1 MASDLGDIGG
11 AFERGRSR
19 IANPNAPGPRVLLQT
34 LGNFLAPQ
42 LTGYFTQPEPS
53 YDERLRAVGGMIG
66 PGGQLIPPPSG
77 KVPSTQDP
85 RLGGAQQEAFDLAS
99 ALVPT
104 GGAAKL
110 GMLAAAPLLPG
121 AARAVKALKPGML
134 KELTGPDAA
143 KTFYDAVKAAK
154 EASPHGAAV
163 TLKDLGDYA
172 QEGAK
177 LLATKDRKAGVAVMP
192 DGDVVSVF
200 KHPDAPYSGAGPAL
214 AARATQEG
222 GTKLDA
228 FDTVLPDLYGKAGY
242 REVARLPF
250 DPKQAPE
257 GWNPADFAAFPGR
270 TPNIPGRMKDYKVG
284 GPGEPDIVG
293 MVANPPGRTAG
304 VQTRTWD
311 DMQTLQRL
319 AAAGRHPAQFIDNP
333 TRSIFPSIYDDPRT
347 LAQLAASRV
356 GPEDPM
362 LQRLFG
368 VSRGDLFEMALERE
382 KTGLG
387 NLPPP
392 TMAPTKGSEA
402 AIAKVMTPQN
412 VQRYVDALTEARKYP
427 GLMQGG
433 YGWYVQDPLFQQME
447 RVVGTQ
453 RALLEYPQFSAFQ
466 GSHSPGSNVLTEI
479 HRGTTAYQAAK
490 EGWLADYIQYGS
502 KKKGVEIPPDI
513 EARLAGVPGH
523 LAHGSQTS
531 GLRDIL
537 AGVPMDTPKTT
548 PYVNAAGVPQTGYSW
563 QIPTL
568 DAMMARSLGMSDV
581 RTAKTLNEIQGSIT
595 PPELASILPHYR
607 RMAEQAGMNP
617 VGAQGVGWTLFGP
630 QTGVETALGAPKL
643 ELQAQ
648 QIARRARETGK
659 SPEQVRDEGLQGLE
673 HWLVPLV
680 GGPAAAAAMFSQR
693 EPTTY

>member
-1 MASDLGDIGG
+1 MASSLSDIGG
-11 AFERGRSR
+11 PFERGKTRVG
-19 IANPNAPGPRVLLQT
+19 NPNAPGPRTLLQS

-66 PGGQLIPPPSG
+66 PQGRLIPPSSG

-110 GMLAAAPLLPG
+110 GIAAASLG
-121 AARAVKALKPGML
+121 AAKVLKPGML

-143 KTFYDAVKAAK
+143 KTFYEAVKAIK

-172 QEGAK
+172 QEGAR
-177 LLATKDRKAGVAVMP
+177 LFATKDKLATVAVMP
-192 DGDVVSVF
+192 DGDIVSVA
-200 KHPDAPYSGAGPAL
+200 KHPDAPFSGAGPAS
-214 AARATQEG
+214 AAKGVQAG

-228 FDTVLPDLYGKAGY
+228 YDTVLPALYGKAGFK
-242 REVARLPF
+242 EVARLPF
-250 DPKQAPE
+250 NPKFAPE
-257 GWNPADFAAFPGR
+257 DWNPADFAAFPGK
-270 TPNIPGRMKDYKVG
+270 TSNIPGRMKDLRIG

-333 TRSIFPSIYDDPRT
+333 TRSIFPNIFDDPRA

-356 GPEDPM
+356 GPENPM
-362 LQRLFG
+362 LQRLFK
-368 VSRGDLFEMALERE
+368 VSRGDIYEQALDRER
-382 KTGLG
+382 TLGLG

-392 TMAPTKGSEA
+392 TMAPTRGSEA

-433 YGWYVQDPLFQQME
+433 YGWYIQDPLFQQME

-453 RALLEYPQFSAFQ
+453 RALQEYPQFNAFQ

-502 KKKGVEIPPDI
+502 KKKGVPIPPDV
-513 EARLAGVPGH
+513 EARLQGVPGH
-523 LAHGSQTS
+523 LAHGAQTS
-531 GLRDIL
+531 GLLDIL
-537 AGVPMDTPKTT
+537 AGRPMDTPKTT

-607 RMAEQAGMNP
+607 RIAEQAGMNP

-680 GGPAAAAAMFSQR
+680 GGPAAAAAMFGQR